1 MKQLDNLNV
10 LSITPIVT
18 PAELKAK
25 LPLTESAAHTVD
37 TGRNAVRAIL
47 DQEDR
52 RMMIITGPCSIHDCK
67 AAYDY
72 AERLRALASDLEDRI
87 LLLMRT
93 YFEKPRTTVGWKG
106 LLNDP
111 NLDGSFDVPSGLSK
125 AREILL
131 RIAEIG
137 VPAAVEFLDPIV
149 PQYLADLVSWA
160 SIGARTSESQT
171 HREMASGLSMP
182 VGFKNS
188 TDGNLQV
195 AVDALLAARE
205 QHHFMGI
212 DSDGRTGVVTTR
224 GNPWAHIILRGGRGR
239 PNYDPVS
246 VIETAE
252 MLNRMGLP
260 QRIVIDCSHANCGK
274 RHELQAHVLND
285 VIQQRIEG
293 RDALVGVM
301 IESNLKGGR
310 QLLPKDLSQLEY
322 GVSITDACLGWET
335 TESLL
340 RQAYEKLGAIQP

>member
-1 MKQLDNLNV
+1 MKPLDNLHV

-18 PAELKAK
+18 PAELKSK
-25 LPLTESAAHTVD
+25 LPLTEAVAHTVD

-47 DQEDR
+47 DKEDP
-52 RMMIITGPCSIHDCK
+52 RMLVIAGPCSIHDSK
-67 AAYDY
+67 AAYEY
-72 AERLRALASDLEDRI
+72 GERLRALSMELDGRL

-111 NLDGSFDVPSGLSK
+111 NLDGSYDVPSGLHK

-131 RIAEIG
+131 QIAEIG
-137 VPAAVEFLDPIV
+137 VPTAVEFLDPIV

-205 QHHFMGI
+205 RHHFMGI
-212 DSDGRTGVVTTR
+212 DAEGRTGVVATS

-252 MLNRMGLP
+252 MLSRMGLA

-310 QLLPKDLSQLEY
+310 QPLPEDLSQLEY

-335 TESLL
+335 TERLL
-340 RQAYEKLGAIQP
+340 REAHEKLGAILP